1 MSKIDIKETEL
12 IEEESDAES
21 SGPLGDFKKGVL
33 AGYEEKRTKLA
44 QQETL
49 YFKQVDMK
57 EKLTVHTIHKV
68 HPDLVRPGAS
78 ANWFGMLE
86 TEDRKLYGK
95 CNIWT
100 GEH

>member
-44 QQETL
+44 
-49 YFKQVDMK
+49 
-57 EKLTVHTIHKV
+57 
-68 HPDLVRPGAS
+68 
-78 ANWFGMLE
+78 
-86 TEDRKLYGK
+86 
-95 CNIWT
+95 
-100 GEH
+100 